1 MNYWIDQC
9 EPPRPRPDDLEWD
22 LFISYRSLDRVW
34 AIALYDM
41 LTQCGHRIF
50 LDQFVLVVGQ
60 GLGTQ
65 LGRNL
70 ASSASGV
77 LIWSKKT
84 ADSRWVENELDAM
97 VSRKNETADSEFP
110 FRFVVAS
117 LDGQKPP
124 ALQGGQLYLDFSEY
138 PDGPMG
144 ADLVRLTFGLQGK
157 PLSQDAVARVVEF
170 DTAIKEEPA
179 ELRALAKGEMFDK
192 IVERVESDAPAY
204 GTSATLCG
212 VAIDLLI
219 RGRHYDKAIEA
230 ATMGLDRFPSSVRLQ
245 QLRGLAHRRV
255 GNLDKA
261 ALAARGRRGSS

>member
-97 VSRKNETADSEFP
+97 VSRKNGSIRVSQRYFGA
-110 FRFVVAS
+110 FRC
-117 LDGQKPP
+117 
-124 ALQGGQLYLDFSEY
+124 FSW
-138 PDGPMG
+138 
-144 ADLVRLTFGLQGK
+144 V
-157 PLSQDAVARVVEF
+157 
-170 DTAIKEEPA
+170 I
-179 ELRALAKGEMFDK
+179 
-192 IVERVESDAPAY
+192 
-204 GTSATLCG
+204 
-212 VAIDLLI
+212 
-219 RGRHYDKAIEA
+219 
-230 ATMGLDRFPSSVRLQ
+230 
-245 QLRGLAHRRV
+245 
-255 GNLDKA
+255 
-261 ALAARGRRGSS
+261 